1 MLNVFRVCS
10 QFTFLGAFAGH
21 FNLDSSTS
29 FFFFLI
35 QFVYLINSNVIQLL
49 KAKTVNKITNLFVY
63 PVFDKW
69 INAVHNHTMLS
80 ETVKRSISS
89 VV

>member
-29 FFFFLI
+29 LFFKI

-69 INAVHNHTMLS
+69 INAVHSHTMLS

>member
-10 QFTFLGAFAGH
+10 QFTFLGTFAGH

-63 PVFDKW
+63 PVFD
-69 INAVHNHTMLS
+69 
-80 ETVKRSISS
+80 E
-89 VV
+89 

>member
-49 KAKTVNKITNLFVY
+49 EAKTVNKITNLFLY
-63 PVFDKW
+63 PVFDK
-69 INAVHNHTMLS
+69 
-80 ETVKRSISS
+80 
-89 VV
+89 

>member
-29 FFFFLI
+29 LLFFKI
-35 QFVYLINSNVIQLL
+35 KFVYLINSNVIQLL
-49 KAKTVNKITNLFVY
+49 KAKTVNKITNLFLY
-63 PVFDKW
+63 PVFDK
-69 INAVHNHTMLS
+69 
-80 ETVKRSISS
+80 
-89 VV
+89 

>member
-10 QFTFLGAFAGH
+10 QFTFLGTFAGH
-21 FNLDSSTS
+21 FNLDSLTS

-69 INAVHNHTMLS
+69 INAVHSHTMLS

>member
-49 KAKTVNKITNLFVY
+49 KAKTVNKITNLFLY
-63 PVFDKW
+63 PVFDKVQ
-69 INAVHNHTMLS
+69 VHSHATIAFA
-80 ETVKRSISS
+80 T
-89 VV
+89 

>member
-29 FFFFLI
+29 LFFLI

-49 KAKTVNKITNLFVY
+49 KAKTVNKITNLFLY
-63 PVFDKW
+63 PVFDK
-69 INAVHNHTMLS
+69 
-80 ETVKRSISS
+80 
-89 VV
+89 